1 MEEDGRVVMY
11 NSIPRWLQ
19 RWTLDRNNKVDP
31 QLDFVL
37 TKMSRTPSIQSFA
50 TVLDETAQ
58 FDADEQPLLGGGAH
72 RLSFPPASA
81 VAGIAGI
88 AGVGVGAGID
98 IPLSSSPSAPV
109 DIPRY
114 GSHNNRSIS

>member
-1 MEEDGRVVMY
+1 AQVEEDGRIVMY

-50 TVLDETAQ
+50 TVLDETAH
-58 FDADEQPLLGGGAH
+58 FDADDQPILGGGGGGGGGH
-72 RLSFPPASA
+72 RMSFPPASA
-81 VAGIAGI
+81 VAGVAGV
-88 AGVGVGAGID
+88 GVGVGAGVD
-98 IPLSSSPSAPV
+98 VPLSSSSSAPV
-109 DIPRY
+109 DIPR
-114 GSHNNRSIS
+114 